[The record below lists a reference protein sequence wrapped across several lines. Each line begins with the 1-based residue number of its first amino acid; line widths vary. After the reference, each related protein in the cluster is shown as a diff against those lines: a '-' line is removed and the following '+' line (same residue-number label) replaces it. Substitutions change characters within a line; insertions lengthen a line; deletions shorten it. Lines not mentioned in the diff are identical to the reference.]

1 MSLPP
6 ASICLKDTSTFYIPI
21 ENLNPPAGYCL
32 CPENTGI
39 FDYKSDNTGTMK
51 CTTETI
57 YDGYKF
63 ASFTSNAPLIQQNFK
78 FTSTCAPGYVKSS
91 LPGYSN
97 YIKCTATSCPTSWTN
112 VGGSNC
118 ERIIDGKTQKI
129 ALSTLGYIGIP
140 ENTPRYT
147 IPAAKPELK
156 PVVEKDYTEL
166 WKILKLVGWIVLGLV
181 CFLLILFIL
190 SKLFKSSEPTPV
202 VSSPPVQNTYSQ
214 PTQPPAP
221 LVQGGKSKL
230 KSKKISRK

>member
-6 ASICLKDTSTFYIPI
+6 ATICLKDTSTFYIPI
-21 ENLNPPAGYCL
+21 ENTNPPIGYCL
-32 CPENTGI
+32 CPETTGI

-51 CTTETI
+51 CTTDTI

-63 ASFTSNAPLIQQNFK
+63 ASFTSNSSLLQHNFK
-78 FTSTCAPGYVKSS
+78 FTTSCAAGYVKST
-91 LPGYSN
+91 LPSYSN
-97 YIKCTATSCPTSWTN
+97 YIKCTATSCPTDWTN

-118 ERIIDGKTQKI
+118 ERIIDGQKKTI

-147 IPAAKPELK
+147 IPVAKPEIK

-181 CFLLILFIL
+181 SFLLILFLL
-190 SKLFKSSEPTPV
+190 SKLFKRSEPSPV
-202 VSSPPVQNTYSQ
+202 ITIPSAPSYMSNL
-214 PTQPPAP
+214 PPAP
-221 LVQGGKSKL
+221 TPSPRPVQGGRL
-230 KSKKISRK
+230 KRRTRK